1 MRIRNFPYQSI
12 EYKKDRWR
20 NVVVEYSLSQIPDGK
35 NVSLMGLINEDS
47 DLTFQHILAEIKE
60 EKKVVFNFSQVK
72 SINSLGV
79 RAWVSFLRNIEEKCE
94 VIFAECTSDV
104 IMQINMIPSFLG
116 KGKVESFYV
125 NYVCEICNKED
136 KKLIFTKDIAPK
148 SIPPTPVCGAEDC
161 GIQTEELEE
170 EYFVFL
176 TR

>member
-1 MRIRNFPYQSI
+1 M
-12 EYKKDRWR
+12 EDAA
-20 NVVVEYSLSQIPDGK
+20 VEYSLSQVPDGK
-35 NVSLMGLINEDS
+35 QVALLGLINEDS
-47 DLTFQHILAEIKE
+47 ELTFQQILAEIKE

-79 RAWVSFLRNIEEKCE
+79 RAWVSFLRNLEEKSE
-94 VIFAECTSDV
+94 IIFSECTSDV

-125 NYVCEICNKED
+125 NYVCEICNKEE
-136 KKLIFTKDIAPK
+136 KKLILTKDIPPK
-148 SIPPTPVCGAEDC
+148 SIPTSPVCNAEDC

>member
-1 MRIRNFPYQSI
+1 M
-12 EYKKDRWR
+12 
-20 NVVVEYSLSQIPDGK
+20 EYSLSQSPEGK
-35 NVSLMGLINEDS
+35 IVALMGLINEDS
-47 DLTFQHILAEIKE
+47 ELTFQHIAGEIKDD
-60 EKKVVFNFSQVK
+60 KKIIFNFSQVK

-79 RAWVSFLRNIEEKCE
+79 RAWVSFLRGIEESKAI
-94 VIFAECTSDV
+94 VFAECTADV

-125 NYVCEICNKED
+125 NYVCEICNKEE
-136 KKLIFTKDIAPK
+136 KKLIFTKDIPPK
-148 SIPPTPVCGAEDC
+148 TLPPNPICTAEDC

>member
-1 MRIRNFPYQSI
+1 M
-12 EYKKDRWR
+12 ED
-20 NVVVEYSLSQIPDGK
+20 VVVEYSLSQSTEGK
-35 NVSLMGLINEDS
+35 LVSLMGLINEDS
-47 DLTFQHILAEIKE
+47 ELTFQHILTEIKE
-60 EKKVVFNFSQVK
+60 DKVIIFNFAQVK

-79 RAWVSFLRNIEEKCE
+79 RAWVSFLRSLEEKSE
-94 VIFAECTSDV
+94 ILFAECTADV

-125 NYVCEICNKED
+125 NYVCEICNKEE
-136 KKLIFTKDIAPK
+136 KKLVLTKDLPPK
-148 SIPPTPVCGAEDC
+148 TIPPSPVCTAEDC